1 MVNAI
6 ISSFESEGA
15 VNIFMK
21 NDAIILPSGAPVT
34 KVYGTLDYP
43 KEKQEERIRSNFSA
57 YLFTFE
63 QGTIIV
69 TLMYEKQDRYG
80 EAIEQRI
87 FNSLELIK
95 EL

>member
-1 MVNAI
+1 
-6 ISSFESEGA
+6 
-15 VNIFMK
+15 MK
-21 NDAIILPSGAPVT
+21 NDAIILPSGAPVA

-43 KEKQEERIRSNFSA
+43 KREEEELIRSNFSA

-69 TLMYEKQDRYG
+69 TLMYDKQDRYG